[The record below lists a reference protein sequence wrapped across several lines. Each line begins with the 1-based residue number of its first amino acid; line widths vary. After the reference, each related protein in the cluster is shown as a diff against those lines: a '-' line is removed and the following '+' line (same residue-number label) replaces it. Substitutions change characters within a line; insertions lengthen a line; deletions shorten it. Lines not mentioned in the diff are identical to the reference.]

1 MLLSGKKVKKYVDG
15 VIHEET
21 QLAEKGVDLT
31 VDSVARPGSATD
43 LDFGGGEEKIGEVE
57 EITPKKRNEDD
68 SYGWW
73 NLEAGLYI
81 IEFNEEIDVAEA
93 TGTVVPLVRLTSG
106 GSFHGT
112 IVFSGQLENNPVLSV
127 SSAGLNL
134 KENARISRL
143 FVRR

>member
-15 VIHEET
+15 IIHEET
-21 QLAEKGVDLT
+21 QLSEKGVDLT
-31 VDSVARPGSATD
+31 VDSIARPTTATE
-43 LDFGGGEEKIGEVE
+43 LDFGGGEEQIGESE
-57 EITPKKRNEDD
+57 EITPKKRNNEDK
-68 SYGWW
+68 YGWW
-73 NLEAGLYI
+73 NLEEGLYI

-93 TGTVVPLVRLTSG
+93 TGTVVPLARLTRG

-112 IVFSGQLENNPVLSV
+112 VVFSGQLEDNPVLAV

-143 FVRR
+143 LVRR